1 MLNLLYAILYTLYAK
16 KECFMS
22 EILVAPSILSADF
35 ARLGDEI
42 KAIEK
47 AGADWVHIDVMDG
60 IFVPNITIGPV
71 IVKAIR
77 PLTKIFFDAH
87 LMIDDPVRYVD
98 QFAKAGS
105 DLITFHIEACDS
117 PLDTIKRIRANGKK
131 AGVSI
136 KPGTDVSALDSVLDK
151 VDLVLIMTV
160 EPGFGGQSFMED
172 MVPKIGRIKK
182 RFNGFLQVDGGIN
195 GQTAPKVRTAGA
207 NVIVSGTGVFGE
219 KDYSKAIRT
228 IRGEE

>member
-1 MLNLLYAILYTLYAK
+1 MDKIL
-16 KECFMS
+16 
-22 EILVAPSILSADF
+22 IAPSILSANF
-35 ARLGDEI
+35 ARLGDEV

-71 IVKAIR
+71 VVKAIR
-77 PLTKIFFDAH
+77 PLTKLFFDVH
-87 LMIDDPVRYVD
+87 LMIDNPARYVD

-105 DLITFHIEACDS
+105 DLITFHVEAS
-117 PLDTIKRIRANGKK
+117 PSPEDTIKKIRSNGKK
-131 AGVSI
+131 VGVSI
-136 KPGTDVSALDSVLDK
+136 KPGTDVSILDSILDK

-172 MVPKIGRIKK
+172 MVPKISRIKK
-182 RFNGFLQVDGGIN
+182 HFKGFLEVDGGIN
-195 GQTAPKVRTAGA
+195 ADNASKVKVAGA

-219 KDYSKAIRT
+219 KDYAKAIEA
-228 IRGEE
+228 IRKGN